1 MKFFNV
7 TTKKAFGIPKAFFV
21 NNTILFY
28 YNSTFR
34 VYISTRV
41 KNKIKKS
48 CIIFLTLFYP
58 LINFVFPSFYF
69 PQN

>member
-1 MKFFNV
+1 MLQQ
-7 TTKKAFGIPKAFFV
+7 KKPLELQRLFFV

-28 YNSTFR
+28 YDSVFR

-41 KNKIKKS
+41 KNKIKKRG
-48 CIIFLTLFYP
+48 IIFLTLFYP

>member
-1 MKFFNV
+1 MFCYIEL
-7 TTKKAFGIPKAFFV
+7 TL

-28 YNSTFR
+28 YNSVFR
-34 VYISTRV
+34 VYISTQV

-48 CIIFLTLFYP
+48 CIIFLTLSYP
-58 LINFVFPSFYF
+58 LLYFVFPSFYF